1 MEQLLT
7 TEQAMKLFQIRD
19 TRTMTKFRQRGLK
32 CFKIG
37 NKDYRYRAKDI
48 EEFLENEIQVS
59 QFEMIKTTPIKK
71 KVKHRTIDLQ
81 KRRINLELNKVVQIG
96 GITNEEVKR
105 NNN

>member
-7 TEQAMKLFQIRD
+7 TQQAMKIFQIKD

-48 EEFLENEIQVS
+48 EEFLDIEMQAS
-59 QFEMIKTTPIKK
+59 QFEMIKTTPIKRK
-71 KVKHRTIDLQ
+71 TKHRTIDLE
-81 KRRINLELNKVVQIG
+81 KRRINLEFNRVV
-96 GITNEEVKR
+96 
-105 NNN
+105 